1 MPSSDRASDQIMNR
15 AAKFR
20 YTFGGT
26 AVTQSRDCRRPMRV
40 YLDTSALVK
49 LLVEERESAALR
61 SYVRSK
67 DVVFDQEISD
77 LVGTTRWW

>member
-1 MPSSDRASDQIMNR
+1 
-15 AAKFR
+15 
-20 YTFGGT
+20 
-26 AVTQSRDCRRPMRV
+26 MRV